1 MCEMLGNQYFIA
13 QNYSEA
19 IRVYTNLIND
29 KKANT
34 EIQKRLIVSYLKT
47 YQINSALL
55 QFFAILNFSRNAT
68 KCDENSKDYCVCREM
83 ISEINN
89 NKWENVIELD
99 RDLMLAMLWYFC
111 DLEQSEK
118 YFKRA
123 TILAPDDG
131 ILKKINKTI
140 FNN

>member
-19 IRVYTNLIND
+19 IRVYANLINN
-29 KKANT
+29 KKANA
-34 EIQKRLIVSYLKT
+34 EIHKRLIVSYLKT
-47 YQINSALL
+47 SQMNSALL
-55 QFFAILNFSRNAT
+55 QFFAILNISRST
-68 KCDENSKDYCVCREM
+68 TRCDENSKDYCVCREM
-83 ISEINN
+83 INEINS
-89 NKWENVIELD
+89 NKWENVIGLD

-111 DLEQSEK
+111 DIEESEK

-123 TILAPDDG
+123 TILAPNDG
-131 ILKKINKTI
+131 NLKKINKII